1 MVDEKKEVSF
11 QKLQKEI
18 QDLIFLSKRR
28 NALQEAKD
36 FVRGEVTL
44 SLRDVIILYQS
55 YLSDYFK
62 EYHDAKDELERKL
75 SRELSYPVQL
85 SLSLVEDRWRQDINT
100 KKYEEV
106 LVSKRI

>member
-11 QKLQKEI
+11 QKLQKQI

-44 SLRDVIILYQS
+44 SLRDGCNYFISIL
-55 YLSDYFK
+55 F
-62 EYHDAKDELERKL
+62 ERL
-75 SRELSYPVQL
+75 F
-85 SLSLVEDRWRQDINT
+85 
-100 KKYEEV
+100 
-106 LVSKRI
+106 